1 LLIQADASHTQ
12 MREEWVGTSWIV
24 EGVTTGLRD
33 GKPSEARHL
42 FLISLLLISLRT
54 TPEARMRQV
63 RDRCKH

>member
-1 LLIQADASHTQ
+1 LLIQADVSHTQ

-42 FLISLLLISLRT
+42 FLISLRT

-63 RDRCKH
+63 RDRWKH